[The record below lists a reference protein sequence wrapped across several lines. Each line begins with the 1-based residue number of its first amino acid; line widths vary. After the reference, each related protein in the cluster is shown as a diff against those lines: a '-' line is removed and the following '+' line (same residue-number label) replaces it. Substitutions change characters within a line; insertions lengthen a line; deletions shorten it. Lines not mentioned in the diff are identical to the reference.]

1 MSYRP
6 FQKSPSPEIPI
17 TQLSLDDN
25 PSDPELAKYLNR
37 DYWES
42 RKVTESPASPSAP
55 SPMAQPHDAIPLKV
69 SSECFFLNI
78 TQVESSLTTVNWL
91 NVEHFRFFFLHIHMR
106 SECIVLPI

>member
-6 FQKSPSPEIPI
+6 YQKSPSPEMPLA
-17 TQLSLDDN
+17 QLSLDDN

-42 RKVTESPASPSAP
+42 RKTTESPASPSAP

-69 SSECFFLNI
+69 S
-78 TQVESSLTTVNWL
+78 
-91 NVEHFRFFFLHIHMR
+91 HFI
-106 SECIVLPI
+106 I